1 MRELN
6 RKVLGIAVFL
16 LAVAMLAT
24 PFVGTVMAGKGQE
37 KLSFQI
43 VLGGDTTPVPLTLDL
58 IPKKYVFPAGSSE
71 AQRLK
76 TAWTFADATA
86 ALLIDGTPYVPDVF
100 EFVGFNMADLQLEPN
115 FAVSKLTWTFTFGEI
130 GTIVVESTGKVVDLY
145 TPDEHVVYKNTG
157 HGTDQLRGVKID
169 QQEPVGTIMGL
180 DTALLEPY
188 KV

>member
-1 MRELN
+1 MEVRELN

-37 KLSFQI
+37 KLSFEV
-43 VLGGDTTPVPLTLDL
+43 VLEGDTTPVTLSIDF
-58 IPKKYVFPAGSSE
+58 IPAGSSE
-71 AQRLK
+71 AQRVK
-76 TAWTFADATA
+76 IAWTFAEGTTAT
-86 ALLIDGTPYVPDVF
+86 LLIDSVEYAPSDF
-100 EFVGFNMADLQLEPN
+100 DFIGFNMADAQLEPN

-130 GTIVVESTGKVVDLY
+130 GTIVVESTGKIVDLY

-157 HGTDQLRGVKID
+157 HGTGQLKGVKID
-169 QQEPVGTIMGL
+169 QHELVGTIMGL

>member
-1 MRELN
+1 MN
-6 RKVLGIAVFL
+6 RKIVVIIVGLMTI
-16 LAVAMLAT
+16 AMLAT
-24 PFVGTVMAGKGQE
+24 PLVGTVIAGKGQE

-43 VLGGDTTPVPLTLDL
+43 VVTGDTTVVPLSLDL
-58 IPKKYVFPAGSSE
+58 IPDDLEK

-76 TAWTFADATA
+76 IAWTFAEGTTAT
-86 ALLIDGTPYVPDVF
+86 LLIDSVEYAPSDF
-100 EFVGFNMADLQLEPN
+100 DFIGFNMADAQLEPN

-130 GTIVVESTGKVVDLY
+130 GTIVVESTGKIIDMY

>member
-43 VLGGDTTPVPLTLDL
+43 VVTGDTTVVPLSLDL
-58 IPKKYVFPAGSSE
+58 IPDDLEK

-76 TAWTFADATA
+76 IAWTFAEGTTAT
-86 ALLIDGTPYVPDVF
+86 LLIDSVEYAPSDF
-100 EFVGFNMADLQLEPN
+100 DFIGFNMADLQLEPN
-115 FAVSKLTWTFTFGEI
+115 FAISKITYTFTFGEI
-130 GTIVVESTGKVVDLY
+130 GTIVVESTAKIVDLY
-145 TPDEHVVYKNTG
+145 TPDEHLWVHKNTG
-157 HGTDQLRGVKID
+157 YGTDQLRGVKID
-169 QQEPVGTIMGL
+169 QQELVGTIMGL

>member
-1 MRELN
+1 VIEVN
-6 RKVLGIAVFL
+6 RKILGIAVFL

-37 KLSFQI
+37 KLSFEI
-43 VLGGDTTPVPLTLDL
+43 VVEVDTSPLPLTLDL
-58 IPKKYVFPAGSSE
+58 IPKKYVFPDGLSE

-76 TAWTFADATA
+76 TAWTFADATVT
-86 ALLIDGTPYVPDVF
+86 LLIDSVEYAPSDF
-100 EFVGFNMADLQLEPN
+100 DFIGFNMANLQLEPN
-115 FAVSKLTWTFTFGEI
+115 FAISKLTWTFTFGEI
-130 GTIVVESTGKVVDLY
+130 GTIVVESTGKIFDLY

-169 QQEPVGTIMGL
+169 QQELVGTIMGL

>member
-1 MRELN
+1 MIEVN
-6 RKVLGIAVFL
+6 RKILGIAVFL

-37 KLSFQI
+37 KLSFEV
-43 VLGGDTTPVPLTLDL
+43 VLEGDTTPVLLSIDF
-58 IPKKYVFPAGSSE
+58 IPAGSSE

-115 FAVSKLTWTFTFGEI
+115 FAISKITYTFTFGEI
-130 GTIVVESTGKVVDLY
+130 GTIVVESTGKIVDLY

-169 QQEPVGTIMGL
+169 QQELVGTIMGL